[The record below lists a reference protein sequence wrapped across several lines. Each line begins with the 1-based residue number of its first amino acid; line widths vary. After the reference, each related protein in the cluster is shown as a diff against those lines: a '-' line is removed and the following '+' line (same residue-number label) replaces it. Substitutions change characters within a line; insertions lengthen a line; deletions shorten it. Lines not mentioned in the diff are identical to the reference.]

1 MGEVLAGKVA
11 LVTGASS
18 GIGAATVR
26 MLAQDGATV
35 LMMGRREE
43 ALARAREDILRDA
56 PGARLEIFAGD
67 ACEEGAVKAALK
79 RAHGLA
85 GRLDILVPTVGA
97 GGAIKPML
105 LMEATEFRQAF
116 ERNVISAF
124 LMVRHGV
131 PLVQAGGSIVC
142 ISTAVVMQSFPGLSA
157 YGACK
162 AALER
167 FVRAAALEL
176 GGARIRIN
184 AVRPGMTR
192 SADTAAMYDDPAL
205 VARFESEIILGRT
218 GEPEDIARVVR
229 FMAGPESGWVTGQV
243 ISADGG
249 QDQGKVPDLLDDIYG
264 KEVMEQVR
272 LGRPQCLTPCAPPRG
287 ADS

>member
-1 MGEVLAGKVA
+1 MGKILEDKVA

-26 MLAQDGATV
+26 LLAQDGAAV

-43 ALARAREDILRDA
+43 PLARVRDEILKQT

-67 ACEEGAVKAALK
+67 ACEEGAVKAALAQ
-79 RAHGLA
+79 AHGMM

-97 GGAIKPML
+97 GGNIKPL
-105 LMEATEFRQAF
+105 LMMDEAEFQHVFR
-116 ERNVISAF
+116 RNVISAF
-124 LMVRHGV
+124 LMVRYGA
-131 PLVQAGGSIVC
+131 PLLPRGGSIVC
-142 ISTAVVMQSFPGLSA
+142 ISTAVVMQPFWGLSA
-157 YGACK
+157 YGASK

-176 GGARIRIN
+176 GGAGIRIN

-192 SADTAAMYDDPAL
+192 SADTEAMYDNPDL
-205 VARFESEIILGRT
+205 VARFENEILLGRT

-229 FMAGPESGWVTGQV
+229 FMAGPESGWVTGQS

-249 QDQGKVPDLLDDIYG
+249 QDQGKIPDLLDDIYG
-264 KEVMEQVR
+264 KDVMEQVR
-272 LGRPQCLTPCAPPRG
+272 AGKAP
-287 ADS
+287 AAAAQA